1 VSLLQDADNAESY
14 VNLELFQPP
23 TAHLALFTA
32 TLERV
37 IEKID
42 SLIPVFGLRNPRIS
56 IPGTRFYH
64 FCIPDEWVASFW
76 TGQLWLAHSITGQ
89 EQFKNSARMRTPYFQ
104 TVLEHPE
111 WHDHDL
117 GFLFSLSCVADY
129 KLTGNERSR
138 AMALRA
144 ADFLAARWRQPL
156 PFVMCWNPMRRD
168 GEEFAQRK
176 VGTLNI
182 DSMQG
187 MALLYWAA
195 KETGQSS
202 FIDIANQHQQTC
214 TDYLVRDDYSSFHCY
229 DFDPRSGEPLSGYTH
244 QGFSDQSC
252 WSRGQAWAIHGL
264 AQSYLQTR
272 NPHFRDT
279 AAHMAQFVS
288 QKLPDDGVSQWDYLL
303 PADQPQHRDT
313 SAAAITAAGLYALAQ
328 GFGAGDDAIKLTQL
342 ADRMLL
348 GLVEHHD
355 ITADADAQGLL
366 KEGAAFVGLGR
377 ADNMLPYGDYYYLE
391 ALMRSVG
398 HTEFFW

>member
-1 VSLLQDADNAESY
+1 MTIIQDADNAESY
-14 VNLELFQPP
+14 VKLELYQPP
-23 TAHLALFTA
+23 TAHAELFNTALG
-32 TLERV
+32 RV
-37 IEKID
+37 VSKVD
-42 SLIPVFGLRNPRIS
+42 SLIPQFGLRNPRIS
-56 IPGTRFYH
+56 IPDTLQYQ

-89 EQFKNSARMRTPYFQ
+89 EHFKNSARMRTPYVQ

-129 KLTGNERSR
+129 KLTGCERSR
-138 AMALRA
+138 SMALRA

-168 GEEFAQRK
+168 DADFARRK

-195 KETGQSS
+195 KETGQAS
-202 FIDIANQHQQTC
+202 FTDIANQHQQTC
-214 TDYLVRDDYSSFHCY
+214 TDYLVREDYSSFHCY
-229 DFDPRSGEPLSGYTH
+229 EFDTGNGQPMSGYTH
-244 QGFSDQSC
+244 QGYSDDSC

-264 AQSYLQTR
+264 AQSFLQTH
-272 NPHFRDT
+272 NTHFRDT
-279 AAHMAQFVS
+279 AARMADYVS
-288 QKLPDDGVSQWDYLL
+288 DKLPEDGVSQWDYLL
-303 PADQPQHRDT
+303 PADQPQYKDT
-313 SAAAITAAGLYALAQ
+313 SAAAITAAGLYTLAQ
-328 GFGAGDDAIKLTQL
+328 GFGASDEGTRYTQL
-342 ADRMLL
+342 ADRMLF
-348 GLVEHHD
+348 GLVNNHD
-355 ITADADAQGLL
+355 ITSDDSAQGLL